1 MAGIGMSGSSAAVV
15 LNALR
20 LRGPARSSERGA

>member
-1 MAGIGMSGSSAAVV
+1 MSGSSAAVV

-20 LRGPARSSERGA
+20 LRGPVRSREREA